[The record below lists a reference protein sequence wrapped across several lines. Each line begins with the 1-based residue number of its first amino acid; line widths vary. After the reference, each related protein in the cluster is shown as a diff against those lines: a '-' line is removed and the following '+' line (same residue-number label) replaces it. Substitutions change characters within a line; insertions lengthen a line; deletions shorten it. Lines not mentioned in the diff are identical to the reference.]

1 MSIHLDNKI
10 TIGKLELSEKSNF
23 MKTNTK
29 ITLETQILKRENSD
43 RSALIGNLSKIKF
56 RNY

>member
-1 MSIHLDNKI
+1 MIS
-10 TIGKLELSEKSNF
+10 GKLELSEKSNF

-29 ITLETQILKRENSD
+29 ITLETQGNKRGNSN
-43 RSALIGNLSKIKF
+43 RNALIGKFLKIKF